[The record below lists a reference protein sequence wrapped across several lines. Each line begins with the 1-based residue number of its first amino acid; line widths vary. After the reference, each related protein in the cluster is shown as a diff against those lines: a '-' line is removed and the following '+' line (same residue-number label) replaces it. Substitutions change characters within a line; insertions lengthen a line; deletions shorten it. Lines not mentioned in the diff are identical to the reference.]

1 MHILD
6 NRHEFGSVEE
16 ILKLLKP
23 CKKGTKTNC
32 WEALFIHLL
41 HKQNILISEQQ
52 GTETNLPFDLAHIP
66 RDLPSI
72 P

>member
-6 NRHEFGSVEE
+6 NRHEFGSAEE
-16 ILKLLKP
+16 TLKLLKP
-23 CKKGTKTNC
+23 CRKDTKMNC
-32 WEALFIHLL
+32 WESLFMHIY

-52 GTETNLPFDLAHIP
+52 ITDTNSLSDLAHIP
-66 RDLPSI
+66 CDLPDI